1 MIYEIQSKNDLS
13 GVMLTVQFPE
23 EQLDHKALYTIQAD
37 LPRFLVPFH
46 YRNVDGK
53 IQCIYKP
60 ANRVRLQYYLGD
72 RQPEEYA
79 RLWEY
84 ILEPLL
90 ECGDWFCK
98 PSSFVLDLPYL
109 FIDKD
114 SGTVS
119 YLYVP
124 SNESCME
131 RDALKNMAVAISH
144 QVTVT
149 DQALENQVLRALM
162 QDFQPKA
169 FLQMLRKSVVRHG
182 SVAPTEPVAVP
193 VLSTGAAVPHGDKP
207 VSPPP
212 TSTMGSSVRGLDDIE
227 INLDGPAQKPKK
239 EKGHGLFSGRGK
251 KEKIPNKGKEKGVK
265 KGGIF
270 GKKESQN
277 DEIILGA
284 GAEMPVISDLQ
295 QQRGASVY
303 YPPKPEDDDITHIKE
318 EVSGP
323 HLERDVNADLAL
335 PKTIPVIFRQD
346 SIFTIGRISKSAGGP
361 QSCFEFAQQ
370 TQAVSRH
377 HAAITR
383 MPDGNYSLSD
393 IGSKDGTY
401 MNGEKLVMGLQYH
414 LHNEDKIAFG
424 TAGANYIWKEG
435 EC

>member
-1 MIYEIQSKNDLS
+1 MIYQIEDRSDFT
-13 GVMLTVQFPE
+13 GVSLVIRFPE
-23 EQLDHKALYTIQAD
+23 EQLDQKAFYTLQSD
-37 LPRFLVPFH
+37 LPEFLVPFH
-46 YRNVDGK
+46 YRNVDGQ
-53 IQCIYKP
+53 IECVYQP
-60 ANRVRLQYYLGD
+60 GNRSKLHYFWGGRK
-72 RQPEEYA
+72 PEEYV
-79 RLWEY
+79 RLWEH

-98 PSSFVLDLPYL
+98 PSSFVLDIPYL

-124 SNESCME
+124 SKESCME
-131 RDALKNMAVAISH
+131 RDALKNMAMAISDK
-144 QVTVT
+144 VNVT
-149 DQALENQVLRALM
+149 DQALENKVLRALM
-162 QDFQPKA
+162 QDFQPKE
-169 FLQMLRKSVVRHG
+169 FLQMLRESVVWQG
-182 SVAPTEPVAVP
+182 NVVPIEELAVSVQN
-193 VLSTGAAVPHGDKP
+193 TGAVASCGDRLK
-207 VSPPP
+207 SPTPI
-212 TSTMGSSVRGLDDIE
+212 STTDSSVRGLDDIK

-251 KEKIPNKGKEKGVK
+251 KEKITNKGKEKGAK

-284 GAEMPVISDLQ
+284 GAEMPAISDLQ

-303 YPPKPEDDDITHIKE
+303 YPPKPEDDDITHIKK

-346 SIFTIGRISKSAGGP
+346 SIFTIGRTSKSAGGP

-383 MPDGNYSLSD
+383 MPDGSYSLSD

-401 MNGEKLVMGLQYH
+401 LNGEKLVTGLQCH